1 MGLGELTEEQLYG
14 AERLKSKQMGL
25 ENNIFFF
32 IIIK

>member
-25 ENNIFFF
+25 EN
-32 IIIK
+32 